1 MMERVTSARKV
12 SEKNFAIP
20 IRMSI
25 STRREKMKVGGWR
38 GCQMCFKM
46 IFFFGVCIVG
56 ARVLRTLHVVSPV

>member
-38 GCQMCFKM
+38 GCQMCFEK
-46 IFFFGVCIVG
+46 IFFSSVFVFS
-56 ARVLRTLHVVSPV
+56 ARGC